1 MIVSQWPG
9 TFQIRENPSFEYRG
23 EIVNMYPADE
33 CGSTRRLAFFQ
44 PDVYTSARSIN
55 CRRTDYQGR
64 PPSGSEPVFFL
75 NPASAFL
82 AGCLNRSGRIYLGLI
97 AVNGSRRN
105 VDYPTWRQSGYKVS
119 NYAGFGIRKRGNRMD
134 QNGRLWQFRRQL
146 RNSQS
151 GNREVFKTF
160 GLTHRGTDGD
170 SPDQQTVREAS
181 GGIPQAE
188 QYNGAVSVF
197 TPYGVW

>member
-64 PPSGSEPVFFL
+64 PASGSEPVFFL
-75 NPASAFL
+75 NPASAFFS
-82 AGCLNRSGRIYLGLI
+82 ACLNRGTGIYVRL
-97 AVNGSRRN
+97 VPVDGSRRN
-105 VDYPTWRQSGYKVS
+105 VDDPTRRQFRNKTS
-119 NYAGFGIRKRGNRMD
+119 NCGGFGIRKRGNCVD
-134 QNGRLWQFRRQL
+134 QNGRLWQLGFHF
-146 RNSQS
+146 SCGKAGDYYS
-151 GNREVFKTF
+151 GSR
-160 GLTHRGTDGD
+160 
-170 SPDQQTVREAS
+170 
-181 GGIPQAE
+181 
-188 QYNGAVSVF
+188 
-197 TPYGVW
+197 